1 MYMHLSR
8 FAKGIKKG
16 VSVQQGKVIGYV
28 GSSGLSTGP
37 HLDYRFFINGN
48 PVNPLKVELPPS
60 HPVKEELREEY
71 EAVKDSTIK
80 RLNKIEINLSEK
92 PV

>member
-1 MYMHLSR
+1 
-8 FAKGIKKG
+8 
-16 VSVQQGKVIGYV
+16 QGKVVGYV

-37 HLDYRFFINGN
+37 HLDYRFFINGT
-48 PVNPLKVELPPS
+48 PVNPLTVELPPS
-60 HPVKEELREEY
+60 HPVKKELRAEY
-71 EAVKDSTIK
+71 EAVKDSTIE